1 MNTNQITDAT
11 KILIL
16 ASTTL
21 ITCILVSMGF
31 ISMRCAKALN
41 ETAISQMTDLNN
53 GLKDSDIKMF
63 DDIHVYGSEITNLI
77 KKELGDYE
85 DGETGHLYVY
95 VKTSTKENT
104 YFNGSQI
111 RNINNFTHDNYIKPT
126 AIFNGEIDKNEN
138 GVILGVRFTQ
148 K

>member
-11 KILIL
+11 KIIIL
-16 ASTTL
+16 AATTL

-31 ISMRCAKALN
+31 ISMRSAKELN
-41 ETAISQMTDLNN
+41 QTAITQMTDLNN
-53 GLKDSDIKMF
+53 ELKDSDIKMF
-63 DDIHVYGSEITNLI
+63 ENIDVYGSEINNFI

-95 VKTSTKENT
+95 IKTSTKENT
-104 YFNGSQI
+104 YYNGSQI
-111 RNINNFTHDNYIKPT
+111 SNLRNFTHENYIKPT
-126 AIFNGEIDKNEN
+126 AIFNGKIDKNEN

-148 K
+148 N